1 MYKYLFRNIKN
12 IVPKISDTE
21 LIALKSGST
30 CIDRE
35 IFNGNVKY
43 PHYQENE
50 NKIENTMV
58 DNLLSKYGNITNIY
72 PNEEHSEIFK
82 YIGKNKF
89 LSFIIKEE
97 YGGLELSVNE
107 LSSVLT
113 KITTMNPALGVTIMV
128 PNSLGPGE
136 LLQEYG
142 TTKQKTNFLK
152 N

>member
-58 DNLLSKYGNITNIY
+58 DNLLSKYGNITIPLMKWYNT
-72 PNEEHSEIFK
+72 HMASC
-82 YIGKNKF
+82 
-89 LSFIIKEE
+89 
-97 YGGLELSVNE
+97 
-107 LSSVLT
+107 T
-113 KITTMNPALGVTIMV
+113 
-128 PNSLGPGE
+128 
-136 LLQEYG
+136 
-142 TTKQKTNFLK
+142 
-152 N
+152 